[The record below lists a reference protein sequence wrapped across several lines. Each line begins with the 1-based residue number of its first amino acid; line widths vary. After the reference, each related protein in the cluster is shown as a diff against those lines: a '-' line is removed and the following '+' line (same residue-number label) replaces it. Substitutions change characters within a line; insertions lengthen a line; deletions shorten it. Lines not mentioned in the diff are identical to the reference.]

1 MNQRYFYSIVLLM
14 IALTASGIRP
24 LPMNIYRITARYEY
38 DIRYQARRTIEKYD
52 YEESEWS
59 NLNLVPIEYAT
70 NCYGQWDHW
79 LANGL
84 ADRLGKPIAWQ
95 RNIQW
100 TNDCKDE
107 KYMYVPSDVYSI
119 VLSRNPMAVYPRY
132 SVFEDQL
139 ITNQGIPFDYFTQWI
154 YPYTNNGVTYNYIQ
168 VQYSFKVED
177 TYVFVDQVMTDR
189 DVDKKEIAVWVDTLA
204 NELKTVLE

>member
-59 NLNLVPIEYAT
+59 SLDLVPIDFDMK
-70 NCYGQWDHW
+70 CYSQWDHW

-154 YPYTNNGVTYNYIQ
+154 YPYTNNGVTYNFIQ

-204 NELKTVLE
+204 NE

>member
-1 MNQRYFYSIVLLM
+1 M
-14 IALTASGIRP
+14 
-24 LPMNIYRITARYEY
+24 
-38 DIRYQARRTIEKYD
+38 
-52 YEESEWS
+52 
-59 NLNLVPIEYAT
+59 
-70 NCYGQWDHW
+70 NCYSQWDHW

-107 KYMYVPSDVYSI
+107 KHMYVRSDVYSI
-119 VLSRNPMAVYPRY
+119 VLSRNPMATYPRY
-132 SVFEDQL
+132 RVLDNQF
-139 ITNQGIPFDYFTQWI
+139 ITDQGIPVDYYSQWI
-154 YPYTNNGVTYNYIQ
+154 YPYTNNGVTYHFIQ

-177 TYVFVDQVMTDR
+177 TYVFIDQVIIDR
-189 DVDKKEIAVWVDTLA
+189 DLDEKEIAVWVDTLA

>member
-1 MNQRYFYSIVLLM
+1 MNQRYFYSIILLM
-14 IALTASGIRP
+14 IAFIASSIRP
-24 LPMNIYRITARYEY
+24 LPMNIYRIVGRYEY

-59 NLNLVPIEYAT
+59 SLDLVPIDFDM
-70 NCYGQWDHW
+70 NCYSQWDHW

-100 TNDCKDE
+100 TNECKDE
-107 KYMYVPSDVYSI
+107 KHMYVPSDVYSI
-119 VLSRNPMAVYPRY
+119 VLSRNPMALYPRN
-132 SVFEDQL
+132 SAFENQL
-139 ITNQGIPFDYFTQWI
+139 VTNQGIQVDYSAQWE
-154 YPYTNNGVTYNYIQ
+154 YPYTNNGVTYHYIQ
-168 VQYSFKVED
+168 VRYAFKIED
-177 TYVFVDQVMTDR
+177 NHVFIDQIFIGQDEIKEDIALWVDQ
-189 DVDKKEIAVWVDTLA
+189 LA

>member
-1 MNQRYFYSIVLLM
+1 MNQRFFFTGVLLT
-14 IALTASGIRP
+14 IVFILSSFRP
-24 LPMNIYRITARYEY
+24 LPMNIYRIAGSSEF

-59 NLNLVPIEYAT
+59 SLDLVPMDIDM
-70 NCYGQWDHW
+70 NCYSQWDHW

-100 TNDCKDE
+100 TNECKDE
-107 KYMYVPSDVYSI
+107 KHMYVPSDVYSI
-119 VLSRNPMAVYPRY
+119 VLSRNPMATYPKN

-139 ITNQGIPFDYFTQWI
+139 ITDQGIPVDIYAQWI
-154 YPYTNNGVTYNYIQ
+154 YPYTNNGVTYHYTQ
-168 VQYSFKVED
+168 VQYAFKVED
-177 TYVFVDQVMTDR
+177 TYVFIDQVIIDR
-189 DVDKKEIAVWVDTLA
+189 DVDEKEIAIWVDTLA
-204 NELKTVLE
+204 NELKTVLK

>member
-1 MNQRYFYSIVLLM
+1 MNQRYFYSIILLM
-14 IALTASGIRP
+14 IAFIASSIRP
-24 LPMNIYRITARYEY
+24 LPMNIYRIVGRYEY

-52 YEESEWS
+52 YEDSEWS
-59 NLNLVPIEYAT
+59 SLDLVPIDFDM
-70 NCYGQWDHW
+70 NCYSQWDHW

-100 TNDCKDE
+100 NNECKDE
-107 KYMYVPSDVYSI
+107 KHMYVPSDVYSI
-119 VLSRNPMAVYPRY
+119 VLSRNPMALYPRY
-132 SVFEDQL
+132 SVSDKQF
-139 ITNQGIPFDYFTQWI
+139 ITDQGIPVDYYSQWI
-154 YPYTNNGVTYNYIQ
+154 YPYTNNGVTYHFIQ

-177 TYVFVDQVMTDR
+177 TYVFIDQVIIDR
-189 DVDKKEIAVWVDTLA
+189 DLDEKEIAVWVDTLA